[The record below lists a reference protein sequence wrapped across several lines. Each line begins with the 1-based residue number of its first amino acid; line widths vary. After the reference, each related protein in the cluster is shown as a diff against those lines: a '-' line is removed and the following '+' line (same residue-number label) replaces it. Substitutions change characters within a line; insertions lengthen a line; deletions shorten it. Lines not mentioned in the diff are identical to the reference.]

1 MTDRNTCVGYP
12 RRETVYMLTQL
23 SHVVMAVPDLE
34 SCLEFYGKSLGLP
47 DSGGGTDVSGKVFR
61 RYGIGPSDLI
71 LLEDSSAERYAR
83 LAGRVRTEVDHFAL
97 YVEDLDTV
105 FDILQSRGIPFR
117 DKPHTTELGHR
128 NMQRSLVS
136 FEDPNGFTLQL
147 SQTVDPRPHL
157 ASRKEAKKSMAG
169 QAPDTSLF
177 GGIDHVS
184 SYCTDYKA
192 NRTLYR
198 DILGLDEFFYST
210 TREEGV
216 EVATGFEQG
225 AFAIGGTDIELA
237 SDNEWQHLAQGPI
250 RGLGFHTDRIDQVY
264 DILSSRGVS
273 FAETTGDRI
282 PFNPGRNT
290 LVFNSPGGM
299 PLYIAQ

>member
-1 MTDRNTCVGYP
+1 
-12 RRETVYMLTQL
+12 MLTQIIHIL
-23 SHVVMAVPDLE
+23 MAIPDLE
-34 SCLEFYGKSLGLP
+34 TCRGFYGKELGLP
-47 DSGGGTDVSGKVFR
+47 ESGGGIDGRGRTFR
-61 RYGIGPSDLI
+61 KYRIGPSELI
-71 LLEDSSAERYAR
+71 LLEDPSALPYRK
-83 LAGRVRTEVDHFAL
+83 LAGEVRTEVDHFAL
-97 YVEDLDTV
+97 YVDDLDTV
-105 FDILQSRGIPFR
+105 FETLQGRSIAFR

-169 QAPDTSLF
+169 LQNQDTSLF

-184 SYCTDYKA
+184 SYCTDFKT
-192 NRTLYR
+192 NRTFYR

-216 EVATGFEQG
+216 EVSAGFEQG

-237 SDNEWQHLAQGPI
+237 SDDEWQRLAPGPI
-250 RGLGFHTDRIDQVY
+250 RGIGFLTDHIDQAY
-264 DILSSRGVS
+264 DVLSSRGLP
-273 FAETTGDRI
+273 FAESTGDRM
-282 PFNPGRNT
+282 PFYPGRNT
-290 LVFNSPGGM
+290 LEFNSPDGM
-299 PLYIAQ
+299 RIQIVQ